1 MSTPTATQTDVLSA
15 IKPEYSN
22 HAIAAGLASGL
33 LTQQDADFIREFL
46 AEKRA
51 SVGICTGRVNML
63 SFTLVGWRRFIG
75 PYRELTISGVYAGI
89 DALKAGKSQ
98 KGKPFKQNTLADH
111 VVILK
116 RFLLWAIENEYST
129 IPEKKVRALKP
140 PSKNTVTKKASDLLT
155 PDEIKAIVLAC
166 KRSEDRALIMLL
178 YEGGFRIG
186 EVAQMTW
193 DDLTFNNGGVAT
205 SVKFKTAFTRHVR
218 AYMCTQYL
226 QNWKSDYP
234 GDPTG
239 TAPVFVNNRGK
250 PFIHATIAKRI
261 LRIVQRAGITKHV
274 TPHLFRHSRITHM
287 INDGVQESVIKMMM
301 WGTVNTTMFETYAH
315 LTGKD
320 IDSEISRVYGIVK
333 PDDKKKEPQVAPRQ
347 CSHCKHINPPTTTW
361 CYGCGELLDLSGA
374 ATEAQIKHFVIHH
387 GKELLEYLANFDKK
401 PEYKIADNSVTI

>member
-1 MSTPTATQTDVLSA
+1 MSTPATTQSDVFST

-22 HAIAAGLASGL
+22 HTISSGLASGL
-33 LTQQDADFIREFL
+33 LTVEDADLIREFI

-51 SVGICTGRVNML
+51 SVGICTGRANML

-75 PYRELTISGVYAGI
+75 PYKDLNMGGVYAGI

-98 KGKPFKQNTLADH
+98 RGRPFKQNTLADH

-116 RFLLWAIENEYST
+116 RFLLWSIENGYST
-129 IPEKKVRALKP
+129 LPEKKVQALRP
-140 PSKNTVTKKASDLLT
+140 PAKDTITKKPSDLLT
-155 PDEIKAIVLAC
+155 PDEIKAIVKAC
-166 KRSEDRALIMLL
+166 QRSEDRALIMLL

-186 EVAQMTW
+186 EIAQMTW
-193 DDLTFNNGGVAT
+193 EDLTFNNGGVAT

-226 QNWKSDYP
+226 QNWKADYP
-234 GDPTG
+234 GKPEG
-239 TAPVFVNNRGK
+239 SARVFVNSWGK

-261 LRIVQRAGITKHV
+261 QRIVERAGITKHV

-315 LTGKD
+315 LTGND
-320 IDSEISRVYGIVK
+320 IDNEISRVYGLVK
-333 PDDKKKEPQVAPRQ
+333 PDGKKKEPQVAPRQ
-347 CSHCKHINPPTTTW
+347 CPHCQYINPPVTTW
-361 CYGCGELLDLSGA
+361 CYGCGESLDPTSV
-374 ATEAQIKHFVIHH
+374 ATEDQIKQFIIHH
-387 GKELLEYLANFDKK
+387 GKELGEFLTNLDKK
-401 PEYKIADNSVTI
+401 VEITSRAP

>member
-1 MSTPTATQTDVLSA
+1 MSTTATQSDLFST

-22 HAIAAGLASGL
+22 HTISAGLSSGL
-33 LTQQDADFIREFL
+33 LTKEDAALISEFI

-51 SVGICTGRVNML
+51 SIGICTGRANML
-63 SFTLVGWRRFIG
+63 TFNLVGWRRFIG
-75 PYRELTISGVYAGI
+75 PYNELTIAQVYAGI

-98 KGKPFKQNTLADH
+98 RGRPFKQNTLADH

-116 RFLLWAIENEYST
+116 RFLLWAIENGYST

-140 PSKNTVTKKASDLLT
+140 PAKNTMTKKASDLLT
-155 PDEIKAIVLAC
+155 PDEIKAIIQAC
-166 KRSEDRALIMLL
+166 KQSEDRALIMLL

-186 EVAQMTW
+186 EIAQMKW
-193 DDLTFNNGGVAT
+193 EDLIFNNGGVAT

-226 QNWKSDYP
+226 QNWRADYP
-234 GDPTG
+234 GNPEG
-239 TAPVFVNNRGK
+239 SAFVFVNSWGK

-261 LRIVQRAGITKHV
+261 QRIVERAGITKHV

-287 INDGVQESVIKMMM
+287 INDGVGESVIKMMM

-320 IDSEISRVYGIVK
+320 IDTEISRVYGLVK
-333 PDDKKKEPQVAPRQ
+333 PDEKQKEPMVAPRQ
-347 CSHCKHINPPTTTW
+347 CPHCQHINPPTTTW
-361 CYGCGELLDLSGA
+361 CFGCGESLSSDSV
-374 ATEAQIKHFVIHH
+374 ATEDQIKNFIIRH
-387 GKELLEYLANFDKK
+387 GKELGEYLVNMNKN
-401 PEYKIADNSVTI
+401 PESPKIR